1 MKPMLNR
8 ILSLLAVCCLL
19 LGASQNADAQKKNK
33 YKYKEARNY
42 EVVMLGVGS
51 DGTKVF
57 KIYATDRTVEKA
69 IALAKMAAIEV
80 TLFRGLPAR
89 GTIAATPRLCDA
101 ATREAHAE
109 YFEEFF
115 QSGGRYLQYLNVTT
129 DGIPSG
135 QDRLKVKG
143 GYKVGLGVQ
152 VLYDNLREDLE
163 ADGIIRPM
171 DYGF

>member
-1 MKPMLNR
+1 MKT
-8 ILSLLAVCCLL
+8 LLAWVTTLIL
-19 LGASQNADAQKKNK
+19 FLGLAQSVDARKEK
-33 YKYKEARNY
+33 YRYKEARNY

-57 KIYATDRTVEKA
+57 KIFATDKNVERA

-89 GTIAATPRLCDA
+89 GSVAATPRLVDN
-101 ATREAHAE
+101 ATREANLE

-115 QSGGRYLQYLNVTT
+115 ESGGRYLQYLNVTT

-143 GYKVGLGVQ
+143 GYKVGISVQ
-152 VLYDNLREDLE
+152 VLYDNLRKDLE
-163 ADGIIRPM
+163 ADGIIKSLN
-171 DYGF
+171 YGF

>member
-1 MKPMLNR
+1 MKTLLTWVTTL
-8 ILSLLAVCCLL
+8 ILF
-19 LGASQNADAQKKNK
+19 LGLIQPIDARKKEK

-57 KIYATDRTVEKA
+57 KIYATDKNVERA

-89 GTIAATPRLCDA
+89 GSIAATPRLVDN
-101 ATREAHAE
+101 ATLQANED
-109 YFEEFF
+109 YFDTFF
-115 QSGGRYLQYLNVTT
+115 ESGGRYLQYLNVTT
-129 DGIPSG
+129 DGMPSG

-143 GYKVGLGVQ
+143 GYKVGLSVQ
-152 VLYDNLREDLE
+152 VLYDNLRQDLE
-163 ADGIIRPM
+163 ADGIIKSM
-171 DYGF
+171 TYGF